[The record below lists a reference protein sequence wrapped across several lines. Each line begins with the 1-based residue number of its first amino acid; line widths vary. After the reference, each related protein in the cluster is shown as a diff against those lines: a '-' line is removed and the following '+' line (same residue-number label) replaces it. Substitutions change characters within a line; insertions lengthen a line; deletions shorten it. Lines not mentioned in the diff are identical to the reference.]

1 MGSLGLNRCAYLKL
15 YLVFVCHAFVC
26 LLGRLANFRAKSSG
40 THSCV
45 IKTIGLLMFALLLLY
60 VLISVI
66 AVAVKSEAHIT

>member
-1 MGSLGLNRCAYLKL
+1 MMVSLIWQILRYLR
-15 YLVFVCHAFVC
+15 AFVC
-26 LLGRLANFRAKSSG
+26 LLGRLANVRAKSSG

-45 IKTIGLLMFALLLLY
+45 SKTIGLLMFALLLLY